1 MGPEYF
7 WGAGMWFFPFIGI
20 FVMLL
25 VVYMIFG
32 RSRYNMPC
40 NNRDDT
46 YKKSEP
52 DPLDILKERY
62 ARGEISKEEFE
73 NIKKDILSS

>member
-46 YKKSEP
+46 YKKSEQ

>member
-7 WGAGMWFFPFIGI
+7 WGTGMWFFPFIGI

-32 RSRYNMPC
+32 RGRYNMPC

-46 YKKSEP
+46 YKRSEQ
-52 DPLDILKERY
+52 DPLDILKKRY
-62 ARGEISKEEFE
+62 ARGEVSKEEFE

>member
-20 FVMLL
+20 FVMLIII
-25 VVYMIFG
+25 YMIFG
-32 RSRYNMPC
+32 RGRYNISC
-40 NNRDDT
+40 GDHDSIH
-46 YKKSEP
+46 KKAEQS
-52 DPLDILKERY
+52 PLDILKKRY

-73 NIKKDILSS
+73 NIKKDILNS